1 MGSCHSSDL
10 YNQASLPLYSN
21 LLYLLLLI
29 AMFDLVIRQR
39 IESATE
45 FSANIYCNLIDL
57 SAERFHMIII
67 EELLRDDLEGP
78 DDEDEDE

>member
-1 MGSCHSSDL
+1 
-10 YNQASLPLYSN
+10 
-21 LLYLLLLI
+21 
-29 AMFDLVIRQR
+29 MFDLVIRRR

-57 SAERFHMIII
+57 SADLIII